1 MRTVAKFPP
10 ELGIEEFETVMVNQY
25 GEIIQ
30 HKKCRCKTYLEDLGG
45 GMSLELVEVPGEAFM
60 MGTGGFGG
68 YEDERPS
75 HWVQVPAFLIGK
87 YPVTQQQWNQVT
99 RKEKPFRSMGPW
111 RPADRI
117 SWMDAEAFCKAL
129 SKKSGRPYRL
139 PGEAE
144 WEYACRAGSGTAF
157 HFGETITTDLANYV
171 GEFTYQN
178 EPKGIYRHVS
188 TEVGQFPPNA
198 FGLYDMHGNIW
209 EWCADDWH
217 DNYTGAPV
225 DGSAWKSRYET
236 VYRVLRGGSWHE
248 PPINCRSATRLK
260 MDAREADDLFG
271 FRVALGG

>member
-1 MRTVAKFPP
+1 MRV
-10 ELGIEEFETVMVNQY
+10 EEFETVLVNPS

-30 HKKCRCKTYLEDLGG
+30 RVKCSCKTYLEDLGG
-45 GMSLELVEVPGEAFM
+45 GLHLELVEIPAGAFL

-87 YPVTQQQWNQVT
+87 YPVTQQQWDLVT
-99 RKEKPFRSMGPW
+99 RREIPFRSKGPGN
-111 RPADRI
+111 PADRI
-117 SWMDAEAFCKAL
+117 SWMDAEAFCKIL
-129 SKKSGRPYRL
+129 SKKSGRSYRL

-144 WEYACRAGSGTAF
+144 WEYACRAGGGTAF
-157 HFGETITTDLANYV
+157 HYGETITTDLANYV
-171 GEFTYQN
+171 GEYIYQS
-178 EPKGIYRHVS
+178 EPKGIYRHTS

-225 DGSAWKSRYET
+225 DGSAWKSRYESAF
-236 VYRVLRGGSWHE
+236 RVMRGGSWHE

-260 MDAREADDLFG
+260 MDARDGDDLFG
-271 FRVALGG
+271 FRVALSG